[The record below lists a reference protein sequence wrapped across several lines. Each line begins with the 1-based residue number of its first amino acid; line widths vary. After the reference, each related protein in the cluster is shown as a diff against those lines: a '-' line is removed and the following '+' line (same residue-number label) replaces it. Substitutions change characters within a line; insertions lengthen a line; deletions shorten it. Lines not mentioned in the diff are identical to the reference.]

1 MIALETLPT
10 LIDRIRAWEDGKG
23 PITIMV
29 GCCEVLRQQNDGQ
42 RVSDLD
48 TEAVTKMILDTAIN
62 APRSLN
68 TIVTIQIAG
77 EIIFSNRFGWMHLD
91 YIGLADF

>member
-1 MIALETLPT
+1 MLALETLPT
-10 LIDRIRAWEDGKG
+10 LIDKIRAWEEGQG

-29 GCCEVLRQQNDGQ
+29 GCCELFRQQNEGQ
-42 RVSDLD
+42 RVADID
-48 TEAVTKMILDTAIN
+48 IEAVTKMIFDTAIN
-62 APRSLN
+62 MPKSLN

-91 YIGLADF
+91 YLGLADY

>member
-1 MIALETLPT
+1 MIALESLPT
-10 LIDRIRAWEDGKG
+10 LIDTIRAWEEGRG

-29 GCCEVLRQQNDGQ
+29 GCCELLRQQNDGQ

-62 APRSLN
+62 QPRSLN

-77 EIIFSNRFGWMHLD
+77 EIVFNNRFGWVYLD
-91 YIGLADF
+91 YIGLAN